1 MSIIH
6 PTKEKLIQTFLD
18 LSKSNSWHD
27 ITSDMVLETSGIT
40 KGSLYHHFD
49 DFGELVETVRVR
61 RFSQWV
67 DESII
72 TLTNHLSNSK
82 SREDILKVLREYATY
97 SHSAQR
103 APFRLERT
111 ETISITRNNPRL
123 GAQLAE
129 SQDRLTNALTDVFRE
144 AQEKG
149 FIKKELDPKV
159 IAVFVQAYTIGIV
172 VDDIS
177 TEPMDKDK
185 WVDLIYSIFDKLL
198 LD

>member
-1 MSIIH
+1 
-6 PTKEKLIQTFLD
+6 
-18 LSKSNSWHD
+18 
-27 ITSDMVLETSGIT
+27 
-40 KGSLYHHFD
+40 
-49 DFGELVETVRVR
+49 
-61 RFSQWV
+61 
-67 DESII
+67 
-72 TLTNHLSNSK
+72 LTNHLSASK

-111 ETISITRNNPRL
+111 ETISLTRNNPRL
-123 GAQLAE
+123 AEQLAQ

-177 TEPMDKDK
+177 TSPMDKEK
-185 WVDLIYSIFDKLL
+185 WVNLIYSIFDKIL

>member
-1 MSIIH
+1 
-6 PTKEKLIQTFLD
+6 
-18 LSKSNSWHD
+18 
-27 ITSDMVLETSGIT
+27 
-40 KGSLYHHFD
+40 
-49 DFGELVETVRVR
+49 
-61 RFSQWV
+61 
-67 DESII
+67 
-72 TLTNHLSNSK
+72 
-82 SREDILKVLREYATY
+82 Y
-97 SHSAQR
+97 SHSAER

-111 ETISITRNNPRL
+111 ETISLTRNNPRL
-123 GAQLAE
+123 AEQLAQ

-177 TEPMDKDK
+177 TSPMDKEK
-185 WVDLIYSIFDKLL
+185 WVNLIYSIFDKIL

>member
-1 MSIIH
+1 MAVIH
-6 PTKEKLIQTFLD
+6 PTKEKLIQTFID
-18 LSKSNSWHD
+18 LSKTNNWHD

-40 KGSLYHHFD
+40 KGSLYHHFE
-49 DFGELVETVRVR
+49 DFGELVETVRVQ
-61 RFSQWV
+61 RFAKWV

-72 TLTNHLSNSK
+72 TLTNHLSASK
-82 SREDILKVLREYATY
+82 SRDDILKILREYATF
-97 SHSAQR
+97 SHSADR

-111 ETISITRNNPRL
+111 ETISLTRNNPRL
-123 GAQLAE
+123 AAQLAQ

-149 FIKKELDPKV
+149 FVKKELDPKV
-159 IAVFVQAYTIGIV
+159 ISVFVQAYTIGIV

-177 TEPMDKDK
+177 TEPMNKEL
-185 WVDLIYSIFDKLL
+185 WVNLIYSIFDKIL

>member
-1 MSIIH
+1 MNLIH

-18 LSKSNSWHD
+18 LSKTNSWHE
-27 ITSDMVLETSGIT
+27 ITSDMVLDTSGIT

-49 DFGELVETVRVR
+49 DFGELIETVRVR

-72 TLTNHLSNSK
+72 TLTNHLSASK

-111 ETISITRNNPRL
+111 ETISLTRNNPRL
-123 GAQLAE
+123 AEQLAE

-144 AQEKG
+144 AQEKDLS
-149 FIKKELDPKV
+149 KKN
-159 IAVFVQAYTIGIV
+159 
-172 VDDIS
+172 
-177 TEPMDKDK
+177 
-185 WVDLIYSIFDKLL
+185 
-198 LD
+198 